1 MGLDG
6 PKILV
11 VGLPVSIQGKV
22 RVKSVVA
29 RRICTSANPIKLIY
43 LIDIRRKNDQLS
55 KLELLGNP
63 TMNLADR
70 EATPVG
76 QAHQHSILQP
86 MQPEMTPPS
95 SIVSRVSYE
104 TTNLRSILGMC
115 VYTISEVILL
125 PSHKN

>member
-1 MGLDG
+1 MYTFLWDTRYDYHFTDHQPPPLTTSNSNITRKNGSR
-6 PKILV
+6 IIRV
-11 VGLPVSIQGKV
+11 RV

-76 QAHQHSILQP
+76 
-86 MQPEMTPPS
+86 
-95 SIVSRVSYE
+95 
-104 TTNLRSILGMC
+104 
-115 VYTISEVILL
+115 
-125 PSHKN
+125 